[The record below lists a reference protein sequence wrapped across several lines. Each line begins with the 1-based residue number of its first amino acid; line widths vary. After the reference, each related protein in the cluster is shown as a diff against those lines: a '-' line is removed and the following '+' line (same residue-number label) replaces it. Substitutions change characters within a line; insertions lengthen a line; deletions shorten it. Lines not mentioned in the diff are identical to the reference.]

1 MLLDFKI
8 DGKKYKIECPVEDQE
23 KVLAL
28 AKTVDQKAQKLR
40 SHLKTADEK
49 TLLAILCLT
58 IQDEVNSTISKQE
71 VKKASRNEIDDIEE
85 KVNLEAIK
93 NVAQATKK
101 IEDLAKKIER
111 C

>member
-1 MLLDFKI
+1 MLVDFKI
-8 DGKKYKIECPVEDQE
+8 DGKKYKIECPADEE
-23 KVLAL
+23 SKVLKL
-28 AKTVDQKAQKLR
+28 AQAIDKKAKKLR

-58 IQDEVNSTISKQE
+58 LQDEANSNSTTHTVKDNSKE
-71 VKKASRNEIDDIEE
+71 TDAIEE
-85 KVNLEAIK
+85 KLNLEAVK
-93 NVAQATKK
+93 NIAQATKK